1 MTKEK
6 GIKFD
11 LVFFKKNIALI
22 LFLVLLVFNIVA
34 TNNFLSWITF
44 NNFFKQVSRVCLVSL
59 GMSLVIATGGI
70 DISVGSA
77 MALGSVLAAL
87 GIVHQS
93 PALIIFSILLVVAFG
108 CLAGVAVSKLAIL
121 PMVATLALRYIIRG
135 MAKGISGAAN
145 VTYTAPNLTKLFTQP
160 IFGHIPVHFFIVI
173 IAVAV
178 VYILVNKMKLGARIE
193 AYGNNPVAA
202 RNCGINTVKIV
213 IFCYAITGALA
224 WAAGMLEAVVVSSA
238 HPSTIG
244 TDMEI
249 DAIAATLIGGTPIDG
264 GYPNI
269 IGTVC
274 GTFVLQLITMMC
286 NMNNVSYPVTLML
299 KACIVLAALYFHG
312 IVKRSK

>member
-87 GIVHQS
+87 GIVRQS

-121 PMVATLALRYIIRG
+121 PMVATLALRYIMRG
-135 MAKGISGAAN
+135 MAKGISGAARM
-145 VTYTAPNLTKLFTQP
+145 LP
-160 IFGHIPVHFFIVI
+160 IRP
-173 IAVAV
+173 
-178 VYILVNKMKLGARIE
+178 R
-193 AYGNNPVAA
+193 
-202 RNCGINTVKIV
+202 T
-213 IFCYAITGALA
+213 
-224 WAAGMLEAVVVSSA
+224 
-238 HPSTIG
+238 
-244 TDMEI
+244 
-249 DAIAATLIGGTPIDG
+249 
-264 GYPNI
+264 
-269 IGTVC
+269 
-274 GTFVLQLITMMC
+274 
-286 NMNNVSYPVTLML
+286 
-299 KACIVLAALYFHG
+299 
-312 IVKRSK
+312 

>member
-1 MTKEK
+1 
-6 GIKFD
+6 
-11 LVFFKKNIALI
+11 
-22 LFLVLLVFNIVA
+22 
-34 TNNFLSWITF
+34 
-44 NNFFKQVSRVCLVSL
+44 
-59 GMSLVIATGGI
+59 
-70 DISVGSA
+70 
-77 MALGSVLAAL
+77 
-87 GIVHQS
+87 
-93 PALIIFSILLVVAFG
+93 
-108 CLAGVAVSKLAIL
+108 
-121 PMVATLALRYIIRG
+121 
-135 MAKGISGAAN
+135 
-145 VTYTAPNLTKLFTQP
+145 
-160 IFGHIPVHFFIVI
+160 
-173 IAVAV
+173 
-178 VYILVNKMKLGARIE
+178 MKLGARIE

-244 TDMEI
+244 ADMEI

-312 IVKRSK
+312 IGKRSK

>member
-1 MTKEK
+1 MTTKK
-6 GIKFD
+6 GITWD
-11 LVFFKKNIALI
+11 LAFFKKNIALI
-22 LFLVLLVFNIVA
+22 LFLALLIFNITA
-34 TNNFLSWITF
+34 TSNFLSWITF

-87 GIVHQS
+87 GIVHES
-93 PALIIFSILLVVAFG
+93 PILILFSVILVIGFG
-108 CLAGVAVSKLAIL
+108 CLAGVAVSKVAIL
-121 PMVATLALRYIIRG
+121 PMVATLALRYVMRG

-145 VTYTAPNLTKLFTQP
+145 VTYTAPKLTAFFTQP
-160 IFGHIPVHFFIVI
+160 VVGRIPVHFFILV
-173 IAVAV
+173 IAVVV

-213 IFCYAITGALA
+213 IFCYVVTGALS
-224 WAAGMLEAVVVSSA
+224 WAAGILEAVVVSSA

-269 IGTVC
+269 IGTTC
-274 GTFVLQLITMMC
+274 GAFLLQLISMMC

-299 KACIVLAALYFHG
+299 KAGIVLAALYFHG
-312 IVKRSK
+312 IGKRSR

>member
-77 MALGSVLAAL
+77 MA
-87 GIVHQS
+87 
-93 PALIIFSILLVVAFG
+93 
-108 CLAGVAVSKLAIL
+108 
-121 PMVATLALRYIIRG
+121 ATLALRYIMRG

-312 IVKRSK
+312 IGKRSK

>member
-1 MTKEK
+1 MTTKK
-6 GIKFD
+6 GITWD
-11 LVFFKKNIALI
+11 LAFFKKNIALI
-22 LFLVLLVFNIVA
+22 LFLALLIFNITA
-34 TNNFLSWITF
+34 TSNFLSWITF

-87 GIVHQS
+87 GIVHES
-93 PALIIFSILLVVAFG
+93 PILILFSVILVIGFS
-108 CLAGVAVSKLAIL
+108 CLAGVAVSKFAIL
-121 PMVATLALRYIIRG
+121 PMVATLALRYVMRG

-145 VTYTAPNLTKLFTQP
+145 VTYTAPKLTAFFTQP
-160 IFGHIPVHFFIVI
+160 VVGRIPVHFFILV
-173 IAVAV
+173 IAVVV

-213 IFCYAITGALA
+213 IFCYVVTGTLS
-224 WAAGMLEAVVVSSA
+224 WAAGILEAVVVSSA

-269 IGTVC
+269 IGTTC
-274 GTFVLQLITMMC
+274 GAFLLQLISMMC

-299 KACIVLAALYFHG
+299 KAGIVLAALYFHG
-312 IVKRSK
+312 IGKRSR

>member
-1 MTKEK
+1 
-6 GIKFD
+6 
-11 LVFFKKNIALI
+11 
-22 LFLVLLVFNIVA
+22 
-34 TNNFLSWITF
+34 
-44 NNFFKQVSRVCLVSL
+44 
-59 GMSLVIATGGI
+59 
-70 DISVGSA
+70 
-77 MALGSVLAAL
+77 
-87 GIVHQS
+87 
-93 PALIIFSILLVVAFG
+93 
-108 CLAGVAVSKLAIL
+108 
-121 PMVATLALRYIIRG
+121 

-249 DAIAATLIGGTPIDG
+249 DAIAATLIGGPPIDG

-299 KACIVLAALYFHG
+299 KACMVRAALYFHG
-312 IVKRSK
+312 IGKRSK

>member
-1 MTKEK
+1 MTEK
-6 GIKFD
+6 KSFRID
-11 LVFFKKNIALI
+11 LVFLKKNIALI
-22 LFLVLLVFNIVA
+22 LFLALLVVNIFA

-44 NNFFKQVSRVCLVSL
+44 NNFFKQVTRICLVSL

-77 MALGSVLAAL
+77 MALGAVLAAL

-93 PALIIFSILLVVAFG
+93 PLLIIFSVVLVAAFG
-108 CLAGVAVSKLAIL
+108 CLAGVAVSRFAIL
-121 PMVATLALRYIIRG
+121 PMVVTLALRYVMRG
-135 MAKGISGAAN
+135 MAKGVSGAAN
-145 VTYTAPNLTKLFTQP
+145 VTYTAPGLTSFFTKP
-160 IFGHIPVHFFIVI
+160 LFGHVPVHFFILI

-178 VYILVNKMKLGARIE
+178 VYVLVNKMKLGARIE

-213 IFCYAITGALA
+213 VFCYAVTAVLS
-224 WAAGMLEAVVVSSA
+224 WAAGMLEAGVVSSA

-269 IGTVC
+269 IGTTC
-274 GTFVLQLITMMC
+274 GAFVLQLITMMC

-312 IVKRSK
+312 IGKRSR